1 MPSVASQ
8 ATRQRAAHDVLI
20 QIVAR
25 VLNLALGVVVTGL
38 LARTLGDARYG
49 QWSTIFVVLGL
60 VGYLLNFGMEGV
72 VIREASRTPED
83 EMEWL
88 GSMLALRLIMIGPV
102 VLVAAGAIWLLHST
116 QQMLVAGLIL
126 IISMPFSGVSVLSM
140 VFQLRVRNFVPM
152 LILTLRS
159 VLWGGAVII
168 IFLDGGS
175 NGGGSMIVLAIA
187 MALTNSVGSVVQ
199 MFAGHRVVGQWLR
212 PTRRH
217 VGTLLRVGMPL
228 GLSGVLVICY
238 ARIDQVIVYVI
249 AGSRSA
255 GLYGAVY
262 GVLDQSHFI
271 PVSVLTTL
279 APIIAAAWPHDRER
293 MLRTVRL
300 AAEFMA
306 ISSLGALAFSCVAS
320 TQIVRLIFG
329 PNFVDAA
336 PALPVLG
343 AAFVFIC
350 FGYLNG
356 NLLIVM
362 GQQNRLLRISL
373 IALIVNLI
381 GNFIFVPLVGFMGA
395 AWMTLITEIV
405 VFGASLRLIMGT
417 LELRRPGIGRIGR
430 TIVAAALLGGV
441 LALLEAA
448 GAGLAL
454 LIVAACLFYP
464 ALLFGLRALA
474 PDDVRVLLRRKALA

>member
-1 MPSVASQ
+1 M
-8 ATRQRAAHDVLI
+8 
-20 QIVAR
+20 
-25 VLNLALGVVVTGL
+25 
-38 LARTLGDARYG
+38 
-49 QWSTIFVVLGL
+49 
-60 VGYLLNFGMEGV
+60 
-72 VIREASRTPED
+72 
-83 EMEWL
+83 
-88 GSMLALRLIMIGPV
+88 
-102 VLVAAGAIWLLHST
+102 
-116 QQMLVAGLIL
+116 
-126 IISMPFSGVSVLSM
+126 
-140 VFQLRVRNFVPM
+140 
-152 LILTLRS
+152 
-159 VLWGGAVII
+159 
-168 IFLDGGS
+168 
-175 NGGGSMIVLAIA
+175 
-187 MALTNSVGSVVQ
+187 
-199 MFAGHRVVGQWLR
+199 
-212 PTRRH
+212 
-217 VGTLLRVGMPL
+217 
-228 GLSGVLVICY
+228 
-238 ARIDQVIVYVI
+238 DQVIVYVI

-417 LELRRPGIGRIGR
+417 LELHRPGIGRIGR
-430 TIVAAALLGGV
+430 TI
-441 LALLEAA
+441 
-448 GAGLAL
+448 
-454 LIVAACLFYP
+454 
-464 ALLFGLRALA
+464 
-474 PDDVRVLLRRKALA
+474 